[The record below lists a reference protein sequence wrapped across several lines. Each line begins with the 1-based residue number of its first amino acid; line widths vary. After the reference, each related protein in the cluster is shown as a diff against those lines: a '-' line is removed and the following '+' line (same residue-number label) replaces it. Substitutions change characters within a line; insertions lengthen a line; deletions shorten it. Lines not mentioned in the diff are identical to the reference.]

1 MVRSSL
7 AEDFEKLLNVGI
19 ALSSIHD
26 LQKLLDLILQEAR
39 RLTKADAGTLYL
51 AKEGQLIFKVSQ
63 CQSLVE
69 RCGRGVHAV
78 KCTNPSPCPFPGNRL
93 PVMLP

>member
-7 AEDFEKLLNVGI
+7 SEDFEKLLNVGI

-39 RLTKADAGTLYL
+39 RLTRADAGTLYL
-51 AKEGQLIFKVSQ
+51 
-63 CQSLVE
+63 QSE
-69 RCGRGVHAV
+69 
-78 KCTNPSPCPFPGNRL
+78 
-93 PVMLP
+93 PVPEPD